1 VLDEYKK
8 RWKIAVLF
16 EALKSRGFNFEDT
29 HLKDENR
36 LQTLFAVLALAFCW
50 ASHVGAWRHEVTP
63 IRIKTHQR
71 PATSIF
77 RYGFDWIRQALF
89 NPEDKPE
96 LLTHVLTLLWQA
108 LTGPKALV
116 YQLYP
121 M

>member
-1 VLDEYKK
+1 MTSDSIRYVQSS
-8 RWKIAVLF
+8 RWHFA
-16 EALKSRGFNFEDT
+16 GP
-29 HLKDENR
+29 
-36 LQTLFAVLALAFCW
+36 TLWGV
-50 ASHVGAWRHEVTP
+50 WRHEVKP

-77 RYGFDWIRQALF
+77 RYGFDWIRHALF
-89 NPEDKPE
+89 NPQAKSE
-96 LLTHVLTLLWQA
+96 LLIHVLNLLWQA